1 MSEDI
6 ETPPEWAAGLTRRGL
21 YYEGYVDNLSEILN
35 KHAAATVTTYGV
47 RKSRIASHT
56 NEDKENEVCSLL
68 LNLSVATGYCY

>member
-21 YYEGYVDNLSEILN
+21 YYEGYVDNLSEVLN
-35 KHAAATVTTYGV
+35 KHVAATVTTDGV
-47 RKSRIASHT
+47 RRSRIVSHT